1 MLEQPSVSC
10 PSPWL
15 VLTQL
20 HWRNKMRTC
29 RTAFRMWLCSEVA
42 REGQDQ
48 CPQYLLVW
56 GLYVTRRQHLH
67 MPKARFPKLT
77 CLMPSFGKNTTT
89 RWSQVCRSYCTRK
102 YPRKTCHHILLPIH
116 RGCLQDF
123 LRDKKRTYP
132 QVRLADILR
141 CWWLKPSGQA
151 AHGQSTHPGA
161 RGQHC
166 PAQAAAGAGP
176 DKERGKPWEVEFC
189 LW

>member
-1 MLEQPSVSC
+1 MASSHTATLEEQDEDSMQDSIQNVALFWGRQRRSGSVPSV
-10 PSPWL
+10 PP
-15 VLTQL
+15 
-20 HWRNKMRTC
+20 
-29 RTAFRMWLCSEVA
+29 
-42 REGQDQ
+42 
-48 CPQYLLVW
+48 
-56 GLYVTRRQHLH
+56 GLGFVCDRRQHLH

-77 CLMPSFGKNTTT
+77 CLMPSFVEKTTP
-89 RWSQVCRSYCTRK
+89 RWNQVFRSYCTK
-102 YPRKTCHHILLPIH
+102 KCPRKTCHHILLTIH